1 MKRVTRIVS
10 TLAVLLLAGLSQA
23 FAQSYPTKP
32 VKIIVAFAPGGG
44 ADIVARLIAQ
54 HLTQRLGQPFVVD
67 NRGGGGG
74 IIGTD
79 MAAKA
84 APDGYTILLGQSGP
98 NVLNP
103 SLYAK
108 LPYDA
113 IKDFAPITQATIYP
127 YVIAVHPS
135 VPAKNLRELLA
146 MAKARPGE
154 VSYGTAGTGSSAHL
168 AAALF
173 ERQTGARMNH
183 IPYKGAGPA
192 LMDTVAGQV
201 NMVFGDAASATQQ
214 AKAGRVRAL
223 AVTGAKRSPLI
234 PEVPTAMES
243 GAPGYEATAW
253 HGFLAPAGT
262 PREIIDKL
270 HTEIAAILNTREVR
284 ERLERDGIEPV
295 GNTPEQFGALIKA
308 EIDKWGK
315 VVRDANIKL
324 SE

>member
-1 MKRVTRIVS
+1 MKQVARIVS
-10 TLAVLLLAGLSQA
+10 TLVVLLAGVSQA

-54 HLTQRLGQPFVVD
+54 HLTQRLGQPFIVD

-127 YVIAVHPS
+127 YVIAVHPA
-135 VPAKNLRELLA
+135 VPAKSLAELLSL
-146 MAKARPGE
+146 AKAKPGE

-173 ERQTGARMNH
+173 ERQAHVKMNH

-234 PEVPTAMES
+234 PDVPTAMES
-243 GAPGYEATAW
+243 GVPGYEATAW

-262 PREIIDKL
+262 PREVIDKL
-270 HTEIAAILNTREVR
+270 HAEIAAILKTREVR
-284 ERLERDGIEPV
+284 ERLERDGIEAV
-295 GNTPEQFGALIKA
+295 GSTPEQFGAHIRA
-308 EIDKWGK
+308 EIDKWAK

-324 SE
+324 E

>member
-1 MKRVTRIVS
+1 MKQVTRIIS
-10 TLAVLLLAGLSQA
+10 TLAIALAGIGQA
-23 FAQSYPTKP
+23 FAQAYPAKP

-54 HLTQRLGQPFVVD
+54 HLTQRLGQPFIID

-113 IKDFAPITQATIYP
+113 IKDFAPITQATTYP

-135 VPAKNLRELLA
+135 VPVKNLGELIAL
-146 MAKARPGE
+146 AKAKPGE

-173 ERQTGARMNH
+173 ERQTQVKMNH

-243 GAPGYEATAW
+243 GAPDYEATAW

-262 PREIIDKL
+262 PREVIDKL
-270 HTEIAAILNTREVR
+270 HTEIAAVLKTKEVR
-284 ERLERDGIEPV
+284 ERLERDGIEAV
-295 GNTPEQFGALIKA
+295 GSTPEQFGAHIRA

-324 SE
+324 E

>member
-1 MKRVTRIVS
+1 MNRATRIIS
-10 TLAVLLLAGLSQA
+10 TLALALAGVTQA
-23 FAQSYPTKP
+23 FAQGYPAKP
-32 VKIIVAFAPGGG
+32 VRVIVPFSAGGG
-44 ADIVARLIAQ
+44 ADIVARLVCQ

-84 APDGYTILLGQSGP
+84 PPDGYTILLGQSGP

-113 IKDFAPITQATIYP
+113 LKDFAPITQATIYP

-135 VPAKNLRELLA
+135 VPAKNLAEFLA
-146 MAKARPGE
+146 LAKAKPGE

-173 ERQTGARMNH
+173 ERQARVKMNH

-223 AVTGAKRSPLI
+223 AVTGARRSPLI
-234 PEVPTAMES
+234 PDVPTAAES
-243 GAPGYEATAW
+243 GVPGYEATAW

-262 PREIIDKL
+262 PREVIDKL
-270 HTEIAAILNTREVR
+270 HGEIAAILKTKEVR
-284 ERLERDGIEPV
+284 ERLERDGIEAV
-295 GNTPEQFGALIKA
+295 GSTPEQFGAYIRA
-308 EIDKWGK
+308 EIEKWGK

-324 SE
+324 TE